1 MQNKITTKKIINFK
15 KSKLKFPII
24 KELEE
29 RFSPR
34 LFSEETINKNILN
47 SMFEAAR
54 WAPSAY
60 NFQPWYFYFTQKDSV
75 IYKHI
80 LSCLPERNQWANTA
94 QVLVVACYLKKR
106 ENKTNKYAKYDLG
119 SAVMSM
125 IIEAKSLGIYC
136 RQIGIF
142 SHKRMIK
149 LLNINNEQEP
159 FVVLAVGK
167 IGDYTKIDQELLKK
181 EFQKRERKINIVSKK

>member
-1 MQNKITTKKIINFK
+1 METKITTKKIIDYK

-24 KELEE
+24 KELES

-34 LFSEETINKNILN
+34 FFLNEPIKKDVLN

-60 NFQPWYFYFTQKDSV
+60 NYQPWYFYFTQKGS
-75 IYKHI
+75 IAYNNI
-80 LSCLPERNQWANTA
+80 ISCLPERNKWAETSS
-94 QVLVVACYLKKR
+94 VLIVACYIKKR
-106 ENKTNKYAKYDLG
+106 ENKINRYAKYDLG

-125 IIEAKSLGIYC
+125 ITQARSSNVYC

-142 SHKRMIK
+142 NHRKILK

-159 FVVLAVGK
+159 FVVVAVGK
-167 IGDYTKIDQELLKK
+167 IGDYKKIGQELFVK
-181 EFQKRERKINIVSKK
+181 EFQKRERKANIVCKK